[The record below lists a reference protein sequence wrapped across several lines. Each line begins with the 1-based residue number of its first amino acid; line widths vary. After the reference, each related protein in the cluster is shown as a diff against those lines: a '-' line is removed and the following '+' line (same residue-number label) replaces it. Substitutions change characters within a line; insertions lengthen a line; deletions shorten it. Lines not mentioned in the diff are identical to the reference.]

1 MSAAASWSQKLSAP
15 SGGASQRA
23 KQQSSASSGNTAPQ
37 QKQQQQRVKRP
48 RGQDKDTGEDAGT
61 DEELDGT
68 GRNLLQMSLSTTT
81 TVRKMQALAMLLE
94 GMKVADAAKK
104 LRGITCGDKPTSC
117 SDQLAKVLDKL
128 AKTSK

>member
-1 MSAAASWSQKLSAP
+1 MKHKLEGVCSKEVKFSVVDGRLKDVEFFKGCP
-15 SGGASQRA
+15 
-23 KQQSSASSGNTAPQ
+23 GNL
-37 QKQQQQRVKRP
+37 K
-48 RGQDKDTGEDAGT
+48 
-61 DEELDGT
+61 
-68 GRNLLQMSLSTTT
+68 
-81 TVRKMQALAMLLE
+81 ALAMLLE